1 MGKKRVCWA
10 FLMAGMFLS
19 ALIWAQT
26 GSLPAGSEAGL
37 PYFNTGLFSTFDKE
51 DGHSIT
57 RAYVQ
62 IVNDNLTFV
71 KTDSGFD
78 AEVQIELFLTKENQ
92 DFVFNRTIS
101 KKISVADYSETND
114 NENLNTMY
122 SEVAVDSGKYEAVVT
137 VTDKNSNKQLSQKR
151 ALNVSAPGPEDAGI
165 ALSDILFFSDYKT
178 DDEGNITQ
186 FEPELTSN
194 FSGGGK
200 FVYAYFNSYSYDDSD
215 SMFIRYLVKDND
227 GTIIQQNNYVSPKEK
242 GLQEHFIRLN
252 RYYFNRNVY
261 TLEVSANVQGQWI
274 TKSNSFA
281 FFWRYSP
288 NSKQDL
294 DMAIEYL
301 RYIGRDDSIK
311 YFRNKSFEEKSAYFQ
326 RFWRK
331 RDPNP
336 DTEEN
341 ELMIEYYRRI
351 NFSNE
356 NFSATGLQG
365 WLSDRG
371 RIYVKFG
378 QPDEVE
384 RHPFEAGSYP
394 YVIWRYYSVRKTFL
408 FVDRSGF
415 GDYELHPNYYYV
427 EYE

>member
-1 MGKKRVCWA
+1 MGKKRVWV
-10 FLMAGMFLS
+10 FLFSGMFLS
-19 ALIWAQT
+19 TLMWAQS
-26 GSLPAGSEAGL
+26 GGLPAGAEAGL
-37 PYFNTGLFSTFDKE
+37 PYFNTGLFSTFDKD
-51 DGHSIT
+51 DGHAIA

-71 KTDSGFD
+71 KTDSGFE
-78 AEVQIELFLTKENQ
+78 AEVQIELFLTKEDQ

-114 NENLNTMY
+114 NDNLNTMY

-151 ALNVSAPGPEDAGI
+151 ALNVSAPGSEDARI
-165 ALSDILFFSDYKT
+165 ALSDILFFSNYKT
-178 DDEGNITQ
+178 DDEGNITG

-194 FSGGGK
+194 FSGSGK
-200 FVYAYFNSYSYDDSD
+200 FVYAYFNSYSFDGSD
-215 SMFIRYLVKDND
+215 SMFIRYLVKDNE
-227 GTIIQQNNYVSPKEK
+227 GTIIQQNNYVSAKEK

-252 RYYFNRNVY
+252 RYYFNRNIY
-261 TLEVSANVQGQWI
+261 NLEVSANVQDQWI
-274 TKSNSFA
+274 TKTNSFA

-301 RYIGRDDSIK
+301 RYIGKDDSIK
-311 YFRNKSFEEKSAYFQ
+311 YYRKKSFEEKRDYFQ
-326 RFWRK
+326 RFWSR

-356 NFSATGLQG
+356 NFSATGVQG
-365 WLSDRG
+365 WLTDRG